1 MSEGR
6 LIDYLEHMLEA
17 ARLACAYTEGLN
29 KDDFLADRR
38 TQQAIIMNI
47 IILGEAATRVVNDYP
62 ELVDNYPNVPWRNM
76 RGMRNRMAHGYFD
89 INLDTV
95 WNTVQEAMP
104 QLIEQLSVIRDVV
117 AN

>member
-6 LIDYLEHMLEA
+6 LLDYLEHMLEA

-47 IILGEAATRVVNDYP
+47 IIIGEAATRVVNVYP

-104 QLIEQLSVIRDVV
+104 QLIEQLSVIRDAV

>member
-6 LIDYLEHMLEA
+6 LIGYLEHMLEA
-17 ARLACAYTEGLN
+17 ARLACAYAEGLD
-29 KDDFLADRR
+29 KEDFLADRR

-47 IILGEAATRVVNDYP
+47 IIIGEAATRLVNEYP
-62 ELVDNYPNVPWRNM
+62 ELVDRYPNVPWRNM

-104 QLIEQLSVIRDVV
+104 SLTGQLSAIPDSV

>member
-38 TQQAIIMNI
+38 TQQAIMMNLI
-47 IILGEAATRVVNDYP
+47 IIGEAATRVVNVYP

>member
-1 MSEGR
+1 MSESR
-6 LIDYLEHMLEA
+6 LLDYLEHMLEA
-17 ARLACAYTEGLN
+17 ARLTCAYSEGLDKN
-29 KDDFLADRR
+29 DFLADRR

-47 IILGEAATRVVNDYP
+47 IIIGEAAARLVNDYP
-62 ELVDNYPNVPWRNM
+62 ELVDRYPNVPWRNM

-95 WNTVQEAMP
+95 WNTVEEAMP
-104 QLIEQLSVIRDVV
+104 QLIEQLSAIRDAV

>member
-1 MSEGR
+1 MSESR
-6 LIDYLEHMLEA
+6 LAGYLEHMLEA
-17 ARLACAYTEGLN
+17 AKLACAYADGLD
-29 KDDFLADRR
+29 KSDFLADRR

-47 IILGEAATRVVNDYP
+47 IIIGEAATRLVNDYP
-62 ELVDNYPNVPWRNM
+62 ELVDRFPHVKWRNM

-104 QLIEQLSVIRDVV
+104 QLIEQLTAIRDSV

>member
-1 MSEGR
+1 MSETR

-17 ARLACAYTEGLN
+17 AKLATSYAEGLDKN
-29 KDDFLADRR
+29 DFLADRR

-47 IILGEAATRVVNDYP
+47 IVIGEAATRLVNDYP
-62 ELVDNYPNVPWRNM
+62 EFVDRYPNVPWRNM

-95 WNTVQEAMP
+95 WNTVREAMP
-104 QLIEQLSVIRDVV
+104 QLVDQLKAILGSVG
-117 AN
+117 N

>member
-1 MSEGR
+1 MSESR

-17 ARLACAYTEGLN
+17 ARLACAYAEGLDKN
-29 KDDFLADRR
+29 DFLADRR

-47 IILGEAATRVVNDYP
+47 IIIGEAAARLVNDYP
-62 ELVDNYPNVPWRNM
+62 ELVDRYPNVPWRNM

-95 WNTVQEAMP
+95 WNTVEEAMP